1 MQTESLQRAIGAIHV
16 RFGGHSLVR
25 AAHLPPARPWP
36 TGQPAVDGLS
46 GIGGLPMG
54 RVSVLQGAQGSGKLS
69 LALALLALATREFAR
84 AVVLDPRRAL
94 DPWTLH
100 ELGADLAALTVVRPP
115 TPDAAGEAAVAL
127 ARAGAG
133 FLLALGTLPE
143 AALASLESAAARSGC
158 LALAVAEAAGRPA
171 GAAPA
176 PAAEATRALA
186 HASSLTLQLEWRG
199 WLRERGVLVGQRS
212 RVSCVKNKLAAPGAE
227 AGLEIR
233 YPLAP
238 GHLPGGPLLAA
249 EPAAERDAE
258 AAEERWR
265 ERSAAG

>member
-1 MQTESLQRAIGAIHV
+1 PRAMQTESLQRAIGAIHV

-84 AVVLDPRRAL
+84 A
-94 DPWTLH
+94 
-100 ELGADLAALTVVRPP
+100 
-115 TPDAAGEAAVAL
+115 
-127 ARAGAG
+127 
-133 FLLALGTLPE
+133 
-143 AALASLESAAARSGC
+143 
-158 LALAVAEAAGRPA
+158 
-171 GAAPA
+171 
-176 PAAEATRALA
+176 
-186 HASSLTLQLEWRG
+186 SSLTLQLEWRG

-258 AAEERWR
+258 AAEERW
-265 ERSAAG
+265 